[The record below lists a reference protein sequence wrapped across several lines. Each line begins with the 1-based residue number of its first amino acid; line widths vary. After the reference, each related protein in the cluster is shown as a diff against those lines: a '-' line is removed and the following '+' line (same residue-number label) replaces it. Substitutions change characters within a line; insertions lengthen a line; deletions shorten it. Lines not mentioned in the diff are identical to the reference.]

1 MGVFQTPSGLP
12 PVRSRDHTIML
23 QPRVTS
29 ISVRPYHYP
38 QESKTSMEQMVAE
51 MLQRCCR
58 LGSSDLVRACSL
70 EAFELLNSTMMQ
82 APVLALPD
90 FTELFVVETD
100 TSGFRLGVVL
110 MQKKHHITYFSY
122 GLTPREQMK
131 SIYEK
136 ELMAIVMAVLKWK
149 YYLTGRRFVVHTD
162 QKSLKFYLE
171 QREVS
176 LEYQRWLSGLL
187 GFQFDIIYKPCI
199 DNEASYGLSRQMQT
213 VEAGGRILCLSLSFH
228 VVLQLQDI
236 YAEIEQDADIQT
248 LKRQI
253 TAGET
258 VFSGHWSAYR
268 ALFIVITCARQFRL
282 MWLNVSFAKLTKRP
296 HYLLLVSSNPCQ
308 FWKLS
313 GMISAWTSLRVFLT
327 PMASTLFRLLWIA

>member
-1 MGVFQTPSGLP
+1 MAYTLQCKIFVCFLGLTGYYRNFVQGYDSIAKP
-12 PVRSRDHTIML
+12 LIALLRKDKFKRSCIA
-23 QPRVTS
+23 Q
-29 ISVRPYHYP
+29 
-38 QESKTSMEQMVAE
+38 
-51 MLQRCCR
+51 
-58 LGSSDLVRACSL
+58 

-258 VFSGHWSAYR
+258 VKKG
-268 ALFIVITCARQFRL
+268 LTVINGRVWYKKRL
-282 MWLNVSFAKLTKRP
+282 
-296 HYLLLVSSNPCQ
+296 
-308 FWKLS
+308 
-313 GMISAWTSLRVFLT
+313 
-327 PMASTLFRLLWIA
+327 